1 MEDPGFYHQRLEMGM
16 KFIQNDPARK
26 YEAGFEVKVVI
37 SDCGKINL
45 DPDEQVTFVTSGGR
59 EYDVARKSWGFYAT
73 PSLNGRLKNFGLRAV
88 LVKNRINRFFVLLVE
103 EGKEDL
109 FLDYAA
115 KEPLEII
122 CWLDNEEHLRELETK
137 IKEYGIQTEAP

>member
-1 MEDPGFYHQRLEMGM
+1 M
-16 KFIQNDPARK
+16 KFKQNIPPRK
-26 YEAGFEVKVVI
+26 FEAGFDVKIEI
-37 SDCGKINL
+37 SDCGEIQL
-45 DPDEQVTFVTSGGR
+45 EPDEQVTFVTSAGR
-59 EYDVARKSWGFYAT
+59 EYDVVRKSWGYYAT
-73 PSLNGRLKNFGLRAV
+73 PSLNGRLQSFGLKAV
-88 LVKNRINRFFVLLVE
+88 LVKNRIDRFFILLVE

-109 FLDYAA
+109 FLDYAG